1 MNTNSSNFSN
11 SESISPATQFTG
23 RNSNPPQN
31 LMEFFESNKAVVY
44 DALANNNRQLLLAN
58 LYHYFIECK
67 NFKTAISLLKESDV
81 PLSIS
86 NEHIK
91 RPESLLISPE
101 EKKNNPNIDTF
112 IIEYNNIEIE
122 LFENQYI
129 KSKSSMPRDG
139 SFMVQWWD
147 CLWSIYNNVNSQP
160 LELLSSVRPFIDVI
174 KPIFP
179 EHIQINNTG
188 SPIHPPNL
196 DLSSMNIIR
205 PDMYTNSNLLKND
218 YSNTSAFSTPYL
230 KNNDNQQF
238 NENPDLKNF
247 TSSGQSLNVPVSAGK
262 NFIKPHQKPSLHH
275 VPNQAKRGS
284 VSSQYSS
291 SQNVNNVQYNH
302 TNVQPY
308 VSGVTSTNP
317 EVNKSSVHQ
326 DPKFYPQDGT
336 FRAPSLQKSS
346 MNTNQVPQG
355 EHTGSIYTGFG
366 SGQRLYDEFL
376 KPNNVTHPPNNGSFQ
391 PGIMNSNGVFN
402 DMHMSNFQVPGDI
415 PSNKVSMIHKYQQP
429 TGHFRGTSQ
438 NYNASNT
445 PSSNVASSAFGAT
458 GNKTAQSQGPSQVAS
473 NQIFLPGN
481 ESVWMDKMQ
490 PPLSNIHE
498 EREHEFK
505 SVGQL
510 PDWNYKSNTLRNSN
524 VNADAPAQNGE
535 FMDMNSNFMN
545 GMSFQ
550 YANSIPV
557 GGDLNSSTKNISGNQ
572 AGLDM
577 YNNLR
582 VSTEVDNTSIIN
594 KKPSGKPK
602 GRPKKNVG
610 KIDKGKESGAKKTVK
625 SKKPATTSN
634 TKTTLIMGK
643 NVYLE
648 DLGDTGIVFQKERKS
663 LNNAGPEETPH
674 LFNDTGYMDACEGGV
689 KPGDSGTS
697 IKFFGNENLK
707 DIYTIVPHE
716 NMAKEAKKSGV
727 DALIHDEDFEM
738 NFPPLRNGSAKM
750 MAEEARHDDLLSS
763 FLMHDMTVKD
773 SKEDKN
779 KGKFGH
785 DLDFNLP
792 YQE

>member
-1 MNTNSSNFSN
+1 MNTNSSNPSN

-23 RNSNPPQN
+23 RNSHSPHN
-31 LMEFFESNKAVVY
+31 LMEFFESSKAVVC

-86 NEHIK
+86 NEHNNQ
-91 RPESLLISPE
+91 PESLLISPE
-101 EKKNNPNIDTF
+101 EKKNNPNMDTF

-179 EHIQINNTG
+179 EHIPVNNTG

-196 DLSSMNIIR
+196 DLNSMNITR

-218 YSNTSAFSTPYL
+218 YPNASPYSTPYM
-230 KNNDNQQF
+230 KNNENQQF
-238 NENPDLKNF
+238 NDNQDLKNF
-247 TSSGQSLNVPVSAGK
+247 TPSGQNSNIPVSAGK
-262 NFIKPHQKPSLHH
+262 NFNKLNQKPSLHH

-291 SQNVNNVQYNH
+291 SQNMNNVQYNH
-302 TNVQPY
+302 ANVQQY
-308 VSGVTSTNP
+308 VSGIPSANTEIKKNI
-317 EVNKSSVHQ
+317 VHQ

-336 FRAPSLQKSS
+336 FRAPSSQKSS
-346 MNTNQVPQG
+346 MGANHVPQG
-355 EHTGSIYTGFG
+355 EHAGSIYTGFG
-366 SGQRLYDEFL
+366 SGQRIPDEYL
-376 KPNNVTHPPNNGSFQ
+376 KPTNATHPPKNVPFQ
-391 PGIMNSNGVFN
+391 AGMMNSNGVFN
-402 DMHMSNFQVPGDI
+402 DMHINNFQVPGDI
-415 PSNKVSMIHKYQQP
+415 PSNNVPMIHKYQQP
-429 TGHFRGTSQ
+429 MGHPRGTSQ
-438 NYNASNT
+438 KYNASNT
-445 PSSNVASSAFGAT
+445 PSSNVASSAYGAT
-458 GNKTAQSQGPSQVAS
+458 GNKTPQPQGPPQVAS
-473 NQIFLPGN
+473 NQYFLPGN
-481 ESVWMDKMQ
+481 ENVHLDKMQ

-498 EREHEFK
+498 EREQDFK
-505 SVGQL
+505 NAGQL

-524 VNADAPAQNGE
+524 VNTDSTVQNGE
-535 FMDMNSNFMN
+535 FMDMNNNYMN
-545 GMSFQ
+545 GLNFQ
-550 YANSIPV
+550 YTSSIP
-557 GGDLNSSTKNISGNQ
+557 GAGELNSSTKSISGNQ

-582 VSTEVDNTSIIN
+582 VSTEVDNTSMIK

-602 GRPKKNVG
+602 GRPKKNTG
-610 KIDKGKESGAKKTVK
+610 KIDKGKESGAKKTAK
-625 SKKPATTSN
+625 PKKPAATSN
-634 TKTTLIMGK
+634 TKTTSILGK

-663 LNNAGPEETPH
+663 LNNAGPEEAPH
-674 LFNDTGYMDACEGGV
+674 PFNDSGYMDASEGGG

-697 IKFFGNENLK
+697 IKFFRNENLK
-707 DIYTIVPHE
+707 DIYTIVSDE

-738 NFPPLRNGSAKM
+738 NFPPLRNGSAKLM
-750 MAEEARHDDLLSS
+750 TEEAHHDDLLSS
-763 FLMHDMTVKD
+763 FLMHDMTVKE
-773 SKEDKN
+773 SKEDKD

-785 DLDFNLP
+785 DLDFNLH